1 MDVIPAIDLIDGRCV
16 RLYQG
21 DYAQETVF
29 SEDPIQIAH
38 QWVDEGASW
47 LHLIDLDGAKTGSP
61 MNLGVIEAIGKSVDV
76 SLQVGGGIRSIHSVQ
91 RLLDIGVSRVILGTI
106 AVQAPNMVD
115 EICDAFGS
123 QSVMVSIDARSQHV
137 SVSGWTKD
145 SNLTIKDVVVR
156 MKGAGIQIFQYTDI
170 SRDGTLS
177 EPNYPNIIKM
187 NELTGGSLIAAGG
200 ISKLE
205 HLIRLDKLGIS
216 GAVIGMA
223 IYTGDINF
231 AEAIENLRNKDI

>member
-1 MDVIPAIDLIDGRCV
+1 MKLIPAIDLKDGKCV
-16 RLYQG
+16 RL
-21 DYAQETVF
+21 
-29 SEDPIQIAH
+29 SEGRLESSVIFNKDPVKQARIFEN
-38 QWVDEGASW
+38 EGCERI
-47 LHLIDLDGAKTGSP
+47 HLIDLDGAKTGSP

-145 SNLTIKDVVVR
+145 SNLTIKDVVIR

>member
-1 MDVIPAIDLIDGRCV
+1 MDVIPAIDLRDGRCV

-38 QWVDEGASW
+38 RWVAQGASW
-47 LHLIDLDGAKTGSP
+47 LHLIDLDGAKTGRP
-61 MNLGVIEAIGKSVDV
+61 MNLDVIEAIGKSVDV

-91 RLLDIGVSRVILGTI
+91 RLLEIGVSRVILGTI

-115 EICDAFGS
+115 EICDVFGA

-145 SNLTIKDVVVR
+145 SDLTIKDVVIR
-156 MKGAGIQIFQYTDI
+156 MKEAGIQTFQYTDI

-200 ISKLE
+200 ISNLE
-205 HLIRLDKLGIS
+205 HLIRLDKLGVS

-231 AEAIENLRNKDI
+231 AEAIENLRKKDI